1 MRVVVTL
8 EYRFDVTPDGAVWA
22 RTTFDHAFWRRY
34 LAVFD
39 EVQVTARANP
49 VERAEP
55 GWMRVDGPGV
65 CFHELPHYIGPWQ
78 YMKQSAALTRAL
90 VSAVRPGDAVILRVG
105 SPIADRL
112 QPMLAEAGKPYG
124 VEVVGDPWD
133 VFGPGV
139 FSHPLRPLLRH
150 HFARQLK
157 RQCAGACAASYVT
170 QEALQRRY
178 PPARGVP
185 TFGVSTIELRPE
197 AFVAEPR
204 RDRPPPRRRRLV
216 FVGTLEQLQ
225 KGPDVLLAAVASCR
239 ARGLDVEVSLI
250 GDGRMRGWL
259 EERAQRLGIAEFTRF
274 TGTLPSGAPIRR
286 ELDAADL
293 FVLPTRGE
301 GLPRAMIEAMAR
313 ALPCIG
319 TGVGGIPE
327 LIPAEDR
334 VPVGD
339 AEALAAKIAEF
350 LGDPARMVVTSTRNL
365 GRARE
370 YRAELLEERRTRFYR
385 ALRRSTDA
393 WLGARWAA

>member
-22 RTTFDHAFWRRY
+22 RTTFGHAFWRRY

-39 EVQVTARANP
+39 EVLVVARANP
-49 VERAEP
+49 VARAEP
-55 GWMRVDGPGV
+55 TWQRVDGAGV
-65 CFHELPHYIGPWQ
+65 RFHPLPHYVGPWQ
-78 YMKQSAALTRAL
+78 YLRRSLALTRAL
-90 VSAVRPGDAVILRVG
+90 LAAVRREDAVILRVG

-112 QPMLAEAGKPYG
+112 QPLLARAGKPYG

-139 FSHPLRPLLRH
+139 FSHPLRPLLRR
-150 HFARQLK
+150 HFARQLR
-157 RQCAGACAASYVT
+157 RQCAGASAASYVT

-178 PPARGVP
+178 PATPEAP

-197 AFVAEPR
+197 AFVSEPR
-204 RDRPPPRRRRLV
+204 SGDLVGLRPRLV

-225 KGPDVLLAAVASCR
+225 KAPDVLLDAVALCR

-250 GDGRMRGWL
+250 GDGRARASL
-259 EERAQRLGIAEFTRF
+259 EARARRLGLGARARF
-274 TGTLPSGAPIRR
+274 VGQLPSGAAVRG

-313 ALPCIG
+313 GLPCIG

-327 LIPAEDR
+327 LIPEEDR

-339 AEALAAKIAEF
+339 APALALKIAEM
-350 LGDPARMVVTSTRNL
+350 LGDPERRAFASARNL
-365 GRARE
+365 ERARE
-370 YRAELLEERRTRFYR
+370 YRAELLDQRRRRFYALLR
-385 ALRRSTDA
+385 AHTEA
-393 WLGARWAA
+393 WLRVA